1 MKLWLICSAEGQMPA
16 GALNSEE
23 YRAARREALNA
34 AVIPEGEKLLRGEG
48 RRVGVSSAPCARA
61 CAGALCPDAEYT
73 VCAGLD
79 EAEPVPGLLPGIAL
93 PLALR
98 ARLDAPK
105 GEAKRAARKRAEE
118 LIEKLEKDGRDC
130 VLFSHPGQLPL
141 LMDAL
146 RRRGYCFSR
155 FSSGAVRPLERI
167 LATSRTAHCGGCAHN
182 CMLSNPG
189 CGVGRDK
196 ARRAGIP
203 FVR

>member
-1 MKLWLICSAEGQMPA
+1 MPE
-16 GALNSEE
+16 GALTAEQ

-34 AVIPEGEKLLRGEG
+34 AAIPEGERPLSSEG
-48 RRVGVSSAPCARA
+48 RKVYISSAPCAMTTA
-61 CAGALCPDAEYT
+61 EALCPGADYT
-73 VCAGLD
+73 VHTGLN
-79 EAEPVPGLLPGIAL
+79 EAEPVSSPLSAAAL
-93 PLALR
+93 SPALR
-98 ARLDAPK
+98 ARLHAPR
-105 GEAKRAARKRAEE
+105 GEAKEAARKRAEA
-118 LIEKLEKDGRDC
+118 LIAELEKDGRDC
-130 VLFSHPGQLPL
+130 VLFSHPGQIPL

-146 RRRGYCFSR
+146 RRRGYCFNR
-155 FSSGAVRPLERI
+155 FYSGAVRPLERI